1 MPEWRLLGVAVVVV
15 ADIAAYGVD
24 SAVVVGGVG
33 FVVGSV
39 ATVAKDVDAVLLV
52 FVSIAV
58 AGVVAIVAAGSVAM
72 VVVGLVASF
81 VFVVAVGLV
90 ANFVLV
96 VVVVVVCLDN
106 LLQGVGLGGFGISV
120 VDSRQNFH
128 AWLRGELY
136 TCHFVGS
143 GILHLSGLP
152 LHAIDRVWVLL
163 AFASFGPVVDF
174 VI

>member
-1 MPEWRLLGVAVVVV
+1 MG
-15 ADIAAYGVD
+15 
-24 SAVVVGGVG
+24 S
-33 FVVGSV
+33 VVGSV
-39 ATVAKDVDAVLLV
+39 ATVAIDVDAVLLV

-58 AGVVAIVAAGSVAM
+58 AEVVAIVAAGSVAM
-72 VVVGLVASF
+72 VVVGLVANF

-96 VVVVVVCLDN
+96 VDLVANSVLVVAVGLVANFVVLVFVFYLGS
-106 LLQGVGLGGFGISV
+106 LLRGVGLGGFGISV

-143 GILHLSGLP
+143 GILRLSGLP
-152 LHAIDRVWVLL
+152 LHAIDRVSVLP
-163 AFASFGPVVDF
+163 AFASFGPGVDF

>member
-52 FVSIAV
+52 FVSMAV
-58 AGVVAIVAAGSVAM
+58 AGLVAIVAAGSVAM
-72 VVVGLVASF
+72 VV
-81 VFVVAVGLV
+81 VGLV

-143 GILHLSGLP
+143 GILRLSGLP

-163 AFASFGPVVDF
+163 AFASFGPGVDF